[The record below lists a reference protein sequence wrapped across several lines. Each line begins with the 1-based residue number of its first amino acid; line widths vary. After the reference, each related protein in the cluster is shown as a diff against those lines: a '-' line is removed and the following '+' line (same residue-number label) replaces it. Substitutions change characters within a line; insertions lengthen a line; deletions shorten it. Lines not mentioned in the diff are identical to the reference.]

1 MWKGVAVA
9 HARVEKVERV
19 PAVVVVVGGCEGA
32 GVGGQG
38 CGGPAVADAVHVGD
52 GAVVAAPLV
61 VVQPIHRA

>member
-1 MWKGVAVA
+1 M
-9 HARVEKVERV
+9 
-19 PAVVVVVGGCEGA
+19 VVHVGLCEVCRVVGGCEGA